1 MQKIDWKRVGNVY
14 ETQFF
19 YDGILIA
26 ASLFPDRTTQ
36 AIAGQIGAANNDSFG
51 AAFRLSD
58 GRWFHPAVSR
68 VDRVRVYMDSGMNKD
83 RAFANALLE
92 EREAAE
98 RFLEAEKGVPHL
110 RLLVVTARRGTIME
124 KKEIGGLDM
133 PITALNGPS
142 KKYSDLT
149 YEMAVETATK
159 VMKAIRALIDNRA
172 A

>member
-1 MQKIDWKRVGNVY
+1 MQKIDWKRVGSVY
-14 ETQFF
+14 EAQFF
-19 YDGILIA
+19 YDGVLIA
-26 ASLFPDRTTQ
+26 ASLFPDRTTK
-36 AIAGQIGAANNDSFG
+36 AIAGQIGTANDDSFG

-68 VDRVRVYMDSGMNKD
+68 VDRVRVYVDSGMNKD

-110 RLLVVTARRGTIME
+110 RLLIVTARRGTIME

-133 PITALNGPS
+133 PISLFSGPRNG
-142 KKYSDLT
+142 YSELT
-149 YEMAVETATK
+149 YEMAVETAAK
-159 VMKAIRALIDNRA
+159 VMKVIRALIDNKA